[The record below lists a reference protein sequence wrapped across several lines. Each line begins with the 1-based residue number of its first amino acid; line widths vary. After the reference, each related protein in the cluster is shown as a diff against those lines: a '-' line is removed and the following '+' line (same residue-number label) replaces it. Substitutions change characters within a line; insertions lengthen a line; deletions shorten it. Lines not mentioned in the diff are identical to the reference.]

1 MLLVVQTALEL
12 GFLYAP
18 VALALFLSFRVLD
31 IADLTTDD
39 LHDYQNWYQ
48 QITALYPELF

>member
-31 IADLTTDD
+31 IAVSPP
-39 LHDYQNWYQ
+39 
-48 QITALYPELF
+48 TAASWLGPPCP